1 MEYFSKNICKKLG
14 YYVYRLVDPRNGQT
28 FYVGKGKNN
37 RVFAHIKESLI
48 NFNGESYLEEDEDET
63 SAKIQQIRE
72 IKQAGLNVI
81 IFVHRWGLQENE
93 AFECKYNKSGF
104 CNVKIEGRN
113 DLKMSF
119 LTAHKSKGLQA
130 DYVFIIN
137 NKNSRMGFPS
147 KIQDAPVLNLLLED
161 CDKYPYAEERRLFYV
176 ALTRAKE
183 KAYIVTVDGKE
194 SEFVYDLRSQC
205 GGLLKQE
212 KNGCPLCDGYLI
224 KIHGVYGDFWGCS
237 NYRDKGCKFKKKI
250 YDEDYE
256 FMM

>member
-93 AFECKYNKSGF
+93 AFE
-104 CNVKIEGRN
+104 VE
-113 DLKMSF
+113 
-119 LTAHKSKGLQA
+119 A
-130 DYVFIIN
+130 
-137 NKNSRMGFPS
+137 
-147 KIQDAPVLNLLLED
+147 
-161 CDKYPYAEERRLFYV
+161 
-176 ALTRAKE
+176 AL
-183 KAYIVTVDGKE
+183 ID
-194 SEFVYDLRSQC
+194 
-205 GGLLKQE
+205 
-212 KNGCPLCDGYLI
+212 
-224 KIHGVYGDFWGCS
+224 
-237 NYRDKGCKFKKKI
+237 
-250 YDEDYE
+250 
-256 FMM
+256 

>member
-93 AFECKYNKSGF
+93 AFEVEAALIDCYSGLTNKQAGHDSERGVANIEMIKRTLELKIFDENNVSNKEYMIIKIRQDFVTERGGSIYETVRGHWKIDPIKARTYKYVFASLYGEVVGIYKEVHWEPSPTREGRYIFEGKEITIDSDPEVYNKY
-104 CNVKIEGRN
+104 
-113 DLKMSF
+113 M
-119 LTAHKSKGLQA
+119 HKRLPKRYMKKGVSNPILYQS
-130 DYVFIIN
+130 D
-137 NKNSRMGFPS
+137 KN
-147 KIQDAPVLNLLLED
+147 
-161 CDKYPYAEERRLFYV
+161 
-176 ALTRAKE
+176 
-183 KAYIVTVDGKE
+183 
-194 SEFVYDLRSQC
+194 
-205 GGLLKQE
+205 
-212 KNGCPLCDGYLI
+212 
-224 KIHGVYGDFWGCS
+224 
-237 NYRDKGCKFKKKI
+237 
-250 YDEDYE
+250 
-256 FMM
+256 